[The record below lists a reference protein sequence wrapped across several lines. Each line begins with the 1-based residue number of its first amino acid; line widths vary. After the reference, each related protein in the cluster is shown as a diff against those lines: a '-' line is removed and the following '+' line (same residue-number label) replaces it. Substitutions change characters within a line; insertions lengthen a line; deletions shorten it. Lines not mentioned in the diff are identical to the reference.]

1 MRSLDTH
8 RRLLLPCVKRG
19 AMKIELLDPARH
31 ERRGFESGNAQLD
44 EYLHRYAM
52 QGQRQQ
58 LVRVYVAVD
67 NLNRVVGYCTLS
79 AASVRHTELSPD
91 HARRLPRYPLPA
103 VLIGRLAS
111 DRTAR
116 ATGQRIGSRLL
127 IHALKQA
134 LRAATISG
142 CDVSSWTAN
151 RMQWDFINA
160 SGLCRCKRTDIN
172 CIYQSLQSE
181 CWRQIKINSTVTEVN
196 NEC

>member
-1 MRSLDTH
+1 
-8 RRLLLPCVKRG
+8 
-19 AMKIELLDPARH
+19 MKIELLDPARH

-67 NLNRVVGYCTLS
+67 DLNRFVGYCTLS

-134 LRAATISG
+134 LRAADSIGVQCVIVDSKPDAVGFYQRFGFMPLQADGHQLYLPIATI
-142 CDVSSWTAN
+142 
-151 RMQWDFINA
+151 RMLA
-160 SGLCRCKRTDIN
+160 TD
-172 CIYQSLQSE
+172 
-181 CWRQIKINSTVTEVN
+181 
-196 NEC
+196 